1 MNQQIILL
9 LATTIFFTRVYS
21 QTTLYTENFTGQN
34 IKGALGSGTSIMI
47 DSAGGYW
54 SVDTINVNFKN
65 ASDYIQV
72 VNEKIEFRDTEG
84 NAKWTSPAISITNQ
98 FSPTL
103 SIDLSEARTAEGSD
117 SLSI

>member
-1 MNQQIILL
+1 MNKRIILL
-9 LATTIFFTRVYS
+9 LATTIFFTNAYS

-34 IKGALGSGTSIMI
+34 NKGALGSGTSIII
-47 DSAGGYW
+47 DTAGVDW
-54 SVDTINVNFKN
+54 SVDTIDVNFQD
-65 ASDYIQV
+65 ASDYIQ
-72 VNEKIEFRDTEG
+72 G
-84 NAKWTSPAISITNQ
+84 NAKWISPAISITNQ